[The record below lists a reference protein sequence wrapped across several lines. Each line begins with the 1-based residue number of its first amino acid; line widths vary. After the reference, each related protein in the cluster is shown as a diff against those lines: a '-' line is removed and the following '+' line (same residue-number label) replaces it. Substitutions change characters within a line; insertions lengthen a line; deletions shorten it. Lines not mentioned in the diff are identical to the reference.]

1 MCSHYYYNRPNKYYK
16 IFMEYSILK
25 QEVFTM
31 TQAVSKLLLQYGKR
45 WLYVPYYQKH
55 WPINGIQTAGTQ
67 IRIVT
72 CHVDLHTPRR
82 SASCVSALWE
92 TTPHSTRL
100 VCCRTD
106 CYVSWLSCWDTV
118 SVDVTA
124 RLSHAHSSSSSS
136 TTSS

>member
-1 MCSHYYYNRPNKYYK
+1 
-16 IFMEYSILK
+16 MEYSILK
-25 QEVFTM
+25 QEVFTI
-31 TQAVSKLLLQYGKR
+31 TQVVSKLLLQYGKR

-92 TTPHSTRL
+92 ITHYTGCL
-100 VCCRTD
+100 
-106 CYVSWLSCWDTV
+106 L
-118 SVDVTA
+118 
-124 RLSHAHSSSSSS
+124 
-136 TTSS
+136 